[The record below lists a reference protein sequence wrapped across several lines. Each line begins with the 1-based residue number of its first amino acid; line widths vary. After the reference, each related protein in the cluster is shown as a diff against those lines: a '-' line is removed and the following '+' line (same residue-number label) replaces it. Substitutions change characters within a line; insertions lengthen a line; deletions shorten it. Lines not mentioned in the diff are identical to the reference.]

1 MMSTVRKIDYI
12 SVEEHLADEQESEV
26 KHEYV
31 AGRIYAIFEAQNAHH
46 IIASNALG
54 SLFSQLQGKP
64 CRAFNSDT
72 KIRVRMSNQT
82 RFYYPDVSVICRPNP
97 QSDVFQDLPSVI
109 DEVFSESTR
118 RIDDGEKREAYLTIP
133 SLTHYIL
140 LEQSAIGAVVY
151 ERGSAGFERRV
162 LTALKDSIPLPELHI
177 SLSLAAVYDGIEF
190 SDE

>member
-1 MMSTVRKIDYI
+1 MMSTVQNIDFI
-12 SVEEHLADEQESEV
+12 AVEDYLAGEQQSSV

-31 AGRIYAIFEAQNAHH
+31 AGRIYAMIESQNAHNM
-46 IIASNALG
+46 IASSALG
-54 SLFSQLQGKP
+54 SLGQQLPGKP

-109 DEVFSESTR
+109 VEVFSESTR

-151 ERGSAGFERRV
+151 ERRSAGFERRV
-162 LTALKDSIPLPELHI
+162 LTELTDSIPLPELNI
-177 SLSLAAVYDGIEF
+177 SLSLAAVYDGIEL

>member
-1 MMSTVRKIDYI
+1 MMSTVQNIDFI
-12 SVEEHLADEQESEV
+12 AVEDYLAGEQQSSV

-31 AGRIYAIFEAQNAHH
+31 AGRIYAMIESQNAHNM
-46 IIASNALG
+46 IASSALG
-54 SLFSQLQGKP
+54 SLGQQLPGKP

-109 DEVFSESTR
+109 VEVFSESTR

-140 LEQSAIGAVVY
+140 LEQSSIGAVVY
-151 ERGSAGFERRV
+151 ERRSAGFERRV
-162 LTALKDSIPLPELHI
+162 LTVLTDSIPLPELNI
-177 SLSLAAVYDGIEF
+177 SLSLAAVYDGIEL